1 MDSIFNQHVKWPTL
15 SKEVIIAGKQL
26 QPQWLG
32 MDCAEKNCSAEIGV
46 WKWASNDKDKDKD
59 KAKDAIIACAEN
71 VPVKIK
77 SITIM
82 RIIRDP
88 ILKVP

>member
-1 MDSIFNQHVKWPTL
+1 MVGCGL
-15 SKEVIIAGKQL
+15 RR
-26 QPQWLG
+26 
-32 MDCAEKNCSAEIGV
+32 KNCSAEIGV